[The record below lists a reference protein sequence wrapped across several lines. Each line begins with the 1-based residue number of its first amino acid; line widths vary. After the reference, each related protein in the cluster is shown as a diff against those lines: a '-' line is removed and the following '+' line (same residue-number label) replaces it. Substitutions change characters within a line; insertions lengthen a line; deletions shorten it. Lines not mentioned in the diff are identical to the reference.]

1 MHIVCILGE
10 LLALFLSRHLDYLY
24 SVTAGNS
31 AGSVDSLWTLATT
44 QEGGEGRRRREKEGR
59 WEEGI
64 GEGEEKVQER
74 DGEELPVC
82 GPWPILRWR

>member
-1 MHIVCILGE
+1 MHIVCILCE
-10 LLALFLSRHLDYLY
+10 LLALFLSHHLDYLY

-64 GEGEEKVQER
+64 GEGMGRRYQFVDPGQYSGR
-74 DGEELPVC
+74 
-82 GPWPILRWR
+82 R